1 MLFFQQS
8 YVLDKPED
16 LDEML
21 LFCPEAL
28 LHSPRARWFLKTTCL
43 GGNCRVHRWHV
54 DYSAL
59 L

>member
-21 LFCPEAL
+21 LFLPWGTFA
-28 LHSPRARWFLKTTCL
+28 
-43 GGNCRVHRWHV
+43 
-54 DYSAL
+54 
-59 L
+59 